1 MLIRCLAIVVLMTL
15 TPQTAQVPKPLSGA
29 TVTVSGNLL
38 KIANHSGDPWV
49 EMHVAV
55 TERDKFDD
63 ASAYVCWGDRL
74 DADETLST
82 KIDECTSVLGKK
94 FGTFRP
100 RLAAVS
106 AHVPEH
112 GLERSVFTLK

>member
-1 MLIRCLAIVVLMTL
+1 MTRWLALAVIVFA
-15 TPQTAQVPKPLSGA
+15 PQAAPAPKPLSGA

-55 TERDKFDD
+55 TERDKFEEGT
-63 ASAYVCWGDRL
+63 AYVCWGDRL

-82 KIDECTSVLGKK
+82 KLDECTNIRGKR
-94 FGTFRP
+94 FGTLTP

>member
-15 TPQTAQVPKPLSGA
+15 TPQTAQVPRPLSGA

>member
-1 MLIRCLAIVVLMTL
+1 MHRARVVSEQ
-15 TPQTAQVPKPLSGA
+15 QTAPPQFVDQLFERGLPDPVN
-29 TVTVSGNLL
+29 TM
-38 KIANHSGDPWV
+38 IANHSGDPWV

-82 KIDECTSVLGKK
+82 KIDECTNIRGKK
-94 FGTFRP
+94 FDTLKAH
-100 RLAAVS
+100 LAAIS

-112 GLERSVFTLK
+112 GLERSVFALK